1 MRFLWACMSATVST
15 ARSFTERRASML
27 SAKGRETQSESL
39 QTPCGRKSLCPR
51 LSTNWHSLASIAVI
65 ASGVAPRSR
74 DQPQL
79 RGSANGKLRAPKRI
93 LKAGRRSGAR
103 SLPTSCNDPNLSLGS
118 AAISIWRTSHRLTLP
133 TSQSEQADRRIAADA
148 RTLGRNRRAKR
159 GF

>member
-15 ARSFTERRASML
+15 ARSFTERRAKH
-27 SAKGRETQSESL
+27 AV
-39 QTPCGRKSLCPR
+39 RKRSRDTIRVAPDPLRTKVLCPR
-51 LSTNWHSLASIAVI
+51 FSTNWHSLASIAVI

-103 SLPTSCNDPNLSLGS
+103 SLPTSFKDPNLSLGS
-118 AAISIWRTSHRLTLP
+118 AAISIWRTSGRLTLP

-148 RTLGRNRRAKR
+148 RTLGRDRRAKR